1 MTSIHGTDS
10 SYYSIAN
17 EHLYLNITDDK
28 VGNAYYSDI
37 MSIGGTDDDITAY
50 SEKYNSKWNPSI
62 FKAVENYDKDC
73 QNGIL
78 TPIMKA
84 EKRTTIYSIM
94 KSIPSLK
101 ECSKL
106 VDEAYFYNTLKDTN
120 GLHKYTFFAFEDAGM
135 EVANSFLK
143 NYRYET
149 YAIRELLKANTLFFP
164 LNPSQ
169 VVKRK
174 LKLKTLSDN
183 NYIFADGRGKQMVIY
198 IPDTRLNNYNMPNQ
212 DIVLPVK
219 GYVET
224 DNGWLYILEAPI
236 IPQIII

>member
-17 EHLYLNITDDK
+17 EHLYLNLTDEK

-73 QNGIL
+73 QNGLL

-101 ECSKL
+101 QCSKL
-106 VDEAYFYNTLKDTN
+106 VDDSYFYNTLKDTN

-135 EVANSFLK
+135 EVANSFLR

-149 YAIRELLKANTLFFP
+149 YAIRELLKANTMFFP

-198 IPDTRLNNYNMPNQ
+198 IPNTTLNNYNMPNQ
-212 DIVLPVK
+212 DIILPVK

-236 IPQIII
+236 IPQIIV

>member
-17 EHLYLNITDDK
+17 EHLYLNLTDEK

-73 QNGIL
+73 QNGLL

-101 ECSKL
+101 QCSKL
-106 VDEAYFYNTLKDTN
+106 VDDSYFYNTLKDTN

-135 EVANSFLK
+135 EVANSFLR

-149 YAIRELLKANTLFFP
+149 YAIRELLKANTMFFP

-198 IPDTRLNNYNMPNQ
+198 IPNTTLNNYNMPNQ
-212 DIVLPVK
+212 DIILPVK

>member
-17 EHLYLNITDDK
+17 EHLYLNLTDDK

-37 MSIGGTDDDITAY
+37 MNIGGSDEDITAY
-50 SEKYNSKWNPSI
+50 TEKYNSKWNPSI
-62 FKAVENYDKDC
+62 FKAVENYDRDC
-73 QNGIL
+73 KNSL
-78 TPIMKA
+78 YTPIMKS
-84 EKRTTIYSIM
+84 EKKSSIYSIM
-94 KSIPSLK
+94 KSIPTLK

-106 VDEAYFYNTLKDTN
+106 VDESYFYNTLKDNN
-120 GLHKYTFFAFEDAGM
+120 GIHKYTFFAFEDTGM
-135 EVANSFLK
+135 EVANSFLSS
-143 NYRYET
+143 YRYET

-164 LNPSQ
+164 LNPTQ
-169 VVKRK
+169 IVKRK

-183 NYIFADGRGKQMVIY
+183 NFIFADGRGKQLVVY
-198 IPDTRLNNYNMPNQ
+198 IPDTTLNNYNMPKQ

-236 IPQIII
+236 IPQIIV

>member
-17 EHLYLNITDDK
+17 EHLYLNLTDEK

-73 QNGIL
+73 QNGLL

-101 ECSKL
+101 QCSKL
-106 VDEAYFYNTLKDTN
+106 VDDSYFYNTLKDTN

-135 EVANSFLK
+135 EVANSFLRT
-143 NYRYET
+143 YRYET
-149 YAIRELLKANTLFFP
+149 YAIRELLKANTMFFP

-198 IPDTRLNNYNMPNQ
+198 IPNTTLNNYNMPNQ
-212 DIVLPVK
+212 DIILPVK